1 MRWRAAYDAGAA
13 SMRRYPGTGAMMF
26 NDQLTRAENMVAQV
40 TPAIDRAAN
49 SVKGV
54 KGALVANAVVTGVST
69 LVLVTSAL
77 RARKAARRG

>member
-1 MRWRAAYDAGAA
+1 LSFRALYDRGAA
-13 SMRRYPGTGAMMF
+13 TMGAMMF
-26 NDQLTRAENMVAQV
+26 NDQLTRAETMVNNATAAV
-40 TPAIDRAAN
+40 DRAAN

-69 LVLVTSAL
+69 VVLVASAL